1 MVLSPRSEAR
11 GEVPGSFGME
21 SREGEEGRRRG
32 VRGWIRA
39 QSAPLPP
46 DLRPQTELASM
57 RLQVCDE
64 DRASLYVEAGDA
76 ARYEMKETNEGT
88 GTRSRK

>member
-1 MVLSPRSEAR
+1 MGWYYPHGARHGARCQEALGWR
-11 GEVPGSFGME
+11 AGKG
-21 SREGEEGRRRG
+21 RRG

-39 QSAPLPP
+39 QTAPLPP
-46 DLRPQTELASM
+46 DLHPQTELASM